1 MNLSILEEPELE
13 FGGGGRHVDIR
24 FGIKDYGPFDLQAP
38 KAPKEVRIGLI
49 GTAETVEGTSRWLET
64 CAQGIAQKETKQP
77 NLFPAFPPVTSTSS
91 FCCEFGTDASR
102 TRVLSSAAI
111 ETVAEKEGVAARVEH
126 AAELFAK
133 EIEFLAENGNP
144 NVIMCALPLE
154 ILELLAEER
163 KSPGRKD
170 LHHLLKARTMEFRIP
185 IQLILPSTYD
195 PSKAK
200 KQKRAGT
207 PRPLQDEA
215 TRAWNIFS
223 ALYYKAGGTPWRL
236 VRDPS
241 QLSACFVGI
250 SFYENLD
257 RSRLTTSM
265 AQVFNELGEGV
276 VVRGGAASLSKDDR
290 QPHLSGEDCQK
301 LIADALSRYRDVH
314 FTLPARVVIHK
325 SSAFS
330 SDEEAGAKRAIREE
344 RIAIHDLI
352 HVTDSDIRL
361 YRDGVYPPLRGT
373 FLQTSGRSGVLYTKG
388 SVPFFE
394 TYPGMYVPRPVS
406 IKISSGDQTP
416 LAHAKEILALTK
428 MNWNSTQFDGGMP
441 LTLTA
446 AHSVG
451 NVLKHCEPNQRIEPR
466 YSFYM

>member
-1 MNLSILEEPELE
+1 MQLE
-13 FGGGGRHVDIR
+13 R
-24 FGIKDYGPFDLQAP
+24 
-38 KAPKEVRIGLI
+38 
-49 GTAETVEGTSRWLET
+49 
-64 CAQGIAQKETKQP
+64 
-77 NLFPAFPPVTSTSS
+77 
-91 FCCEFGTDASR
+91 
-102 TRVLSSAAI
+102 RVLSSAAI

-185 IQLILPSTYD
+185 IQLIFQALTMNRKRS
-195 PSKAK
+195 

-215 TRAWNIFS
+215 TTGLEHFLGVVLQGRRNA
-223 ALYYKAGGTPWRL
+223 WRL
-236 VRDPS
+236 VRDPT

-250 SFYENLD
+250 SFFESLD

-290 QPHLSGEDCQK
+290 QPHLSGEDCRK

-314 FTLPARVVIHK
+314 FTLPARIVIHK
-325 SSAFS
+325 SSPS
-330 SDEEAGAKRAIREE
+330 PRKKRR
-344 RIAIHDLI
+344 
-352 HVTDSDIRL
+352 
-361 YRDGVYPPLRGT
+361 
-373 FLQTSGRSGVLYTKG
+373 
-388 SVPFFE
+388 
-394 TYPGMYVPRPVS
+394 
-406 IKISSGDQTP
+406 
-416 LAHAKEILALTK
+416 
-428 MNWNSTQFDGGMP
+428 
-441 LTLTA
+441 
-446 AHSVG
+446 
-451 NVLKHCEPNQRIEPR
+451 EPNGRFERKGLQFTTLCI
-466 YSFYM
+466 